1 MTQYRGKATLQTVGG
16 GSGGPSTFNV
26 TSALSSAQISPI
38 TLSGLVGYS
47 PTTSMTSGIQWDEIS
62 IQSKYHEAVK
72 KYEVLES
79 PEDVLALSVTWKRLN
94 KINSSA
100 VASISN
106 LLSKELFEHITDE
119 DRELGEE
126 IRDYYSKKIML
137 WKLKNARFSK
147 FRDELNS
154 YIHSPTP
161 LLVKNDL
168 LGMIYYLPYF
178 HEYDTGVDEVRVQ
191 VNPKIN
197 VSLQMVRAKSRE
209 LEPLQKIVSKRKSA
223 VTNHYWLKDIET
235 NSAVQFVFDVSN
247 PLEHIWSML
256 FAKNKIMKVTGSYY
270 AKSRDEFEYLSV
282 KNWKLENI

>member
-197 VSLQMVRAKSRE
+197 VSLQLVRTKSRE

>member
-1 MTQYRGKATLQTVGG
+1 MTQYRGKATLQTFGS
-16 GSGGPSTFNV
+16 GSGGPSTFNG

-47 PTTSMTSGIQWDEIS
+47 PTTSLTSGIQWDEIS

-100 VASISN
+100 VTSISN

-147 FRDELNS
+147 FRDDLNA

-223 VTNHYWLKDIET
+223 TTNHYWLKDIET

-256 FAKNKIMKVTGSYY
+256 FAKNKIMEVTGSYY
-270 AKSRDEFEYLSV
+270 VKSRDEFEYLSV